1 MYLHQ
6 SSNLSNGITLSSN
19 HSLNSLNMSDL
30 HSDAFLSHPHLTTS
44 HHLNNHSAAAAISTS
59 PKSAPAHRHFDEQ
72 NAENY
77 LEPHYDDYGH
87 RKLASDEDPYELAS
101 ASNLSGTESAA
112 IIKHSLSCSP
122 SISSASTTL
131 NNITN
136 FSNFISN
143 SNLNKQLN
151 QLADQT
157 RSDGSIDCSRDNG
170 KLFNSDQFDGDQ
182 NEFVSMDPLTRFLSL
197 HPKYLEL
204 FDRFYNFLFNGDGPL
219 RYPVRHY
226 IAIMVC
232 FSFLPPNDCFMLI
245 QALNLIKF

>member
-6 SSNLSNGITLSSN
+6 SNNLSNGITLSSN
-19 HSLNSLNMSDL
+19 HNLNSLNMSDL
-30 HSDAFLSHPHLTTS
+30 HNDAFLSHPHLAGSAHLNGS
-44 HHLNNHSAAAAISTS
+44 HHLAGHSASAAISTS
-59 PKSAPAHRHFDEQ
+59 PKAASAHRCFDEQ
-72 NAENY
+72 NAENF
-77 LEPHYDDYGH
+77 LEPYDDYSH

-101 ASNLSGTESAA
+101 SDNLPGNESAP
-112 IIKHSLSCSP
+112 IIKKSLSCSP
-122 SISSASTTL
+122 SISSASSTL

-143 SNLNKQLN
+143 ANLNKQLN

-157 RSDGSIDCSRDNG
+157 RSDAGIDCSKDS
-170 KLFNSDQFDGDQ
+170 KLFNADKFDVDQ

-232 FSFLPPNDCFMLI
+232 VSLLCSINRI
-245 QALNLIKF
+245 N